1 MTIREQTKQAIE
13 NYDYNKIN
21 RLIAYTHT
29 SHNSHWI
36 EVHTN
41 GVVSEAEEADNYT
54 RHYIEYPNKPVEEL
68 YTFHTFASVCDCD
81 ICTMFRVYD
90 EYSTEEFIEKWGEDN
105 YSWMQ
110 DTSLEDA
117 IVEFESNNGYHASDV
132 IEAML
137 EALNAIPYGYFND
150 ERDKDEYEDEE

>member
-1 MTIREQTKQAIE
+1 MTIREQAKQAIE
-13 NYDYNKIN
+13 NYDYNEIN

-41 GVVSEAEEADNYT
+41 GVVSEAEEADNNT
-54 RHYIEYPNKPVEEL
+54 RHYIEYPNKPVERL

-90 EYSTEEFIEKWGEDN
+90 RYSTEEFIEKWGEDN
-105 YSWMQ
+105 YRWLQ

-137 EALNAIPYGYFND
+137 EALDAIPYGYFND